1 MHDRSSLDALF
12 RPRSVAVVGASRR
25 AHALGT
31 AVFRN
36 ILGHGFSG
44 AVYPVNPTAAV
55 IQSVRAY
62 PTLEAIPDEVDL
74 AVLVTPKDQ
83 ILAIVDDCAAK
94 GVKGLIV
101 ITAGFGETG
110 ASGRRAQE
118 ELVRRVRGYGMRMV
132 GPNCLGLVNTD
143 PSVRLNATFAP
154 SWPPEGDVAFSSQ
167 SGALGVAILDR
178 ATEMGIGIRHFISV
192 GNKADVSG
200 NDLLEYWEKDDGVR
214 LILLYLE
221 SLGNPRRFMQIAA
234 RVSRRKPIAVV
245 KSGRTEAG
253 KRAASSHTGS
263 LAGLDIAVGAVLGQ
277 AGVMRTDS
285 IGELF
290 DLALLLTSQPVPRGG
305 RVGILTNA
313 GGPGIMASDAC
324 EHRGLEIPQLAAGT
338 QEELRAVLPDEAAVG
353 NPVDMIAS
361 ASAGAYESCLRLV
374 LADPA
379 VDSVMILF
387 VPPLGTEAAAVAEAI
402 GRAAA
407 GTDKPVV
414 TCFMGTHG
422 IPEALRSLREGRFPS
437 YDFPEAAALALSR
450 AVRYGRWLAREPGA
464 VAELEDVSPEQARS
478 AFSAA
483 GTGGSEGRWL
493 DPAEVGEVL
502 AAYGIRTPRA
512 AFASDVETAVRIARG
527 IGFPVA
533 VKLTSESLVHKTDV
547 GGVELGLRD
556 EDAVRAAF
564 AGIEARL
571 AEQGRQSEMAGVLVQ
586 DMVSPGV
593 ETFIGVTQDEKFG
606 PLIGFGIGGV
616 AVELWRD
623 VVFRVH
629 PITDVDARQMVE
641 EIRGIRLLDGFRGA
655 PPADREAIVDAL
667 QRVSRMVADLH
678 EIREL
683 DINPFLALVPGQG
696 GVAVDARIRVAG

>member
-1 MHDRSSLDALF
+1 VSGRRSLDPLF

-25 AHALGT
+25 SEALGT

-36 ILGHGFSG
+36 ILTHGFSG
-44 AVYPVNPTAAV
+44 AAFPVNPEADAV
-55 IQSVRAY
+55 QSVKAY
-62 PTLEAIPDEVDL
+62 PSLEAIPDEVDL
-74 AVLVTPKDQ
+74 AVLVTPKEHV
-83 ILAIVDDCAAK
+83 LPIVDEAAAK
-94 GVKGLIV
+94 GVKALIV
-101 ITAGFGETG
+101 VTAGFGETG
-110 ASGRRAQE
+110 STGRRAQE
-118 ELVRRVRGYGMRMV
+118 DLLRRVRGYGMRMV

-143 PSVRLNATFAP
+143 PDVRLNATFAP
-154 SWPPEGDVAFSSQ
+154 SWPPVGDVAFSSQ

-178 ATEMGIGIRHFISV
+178 ATEMGIGIRHFVSV

-200 NDLLEYWEKDDGVR
+200 NDLLEYWEKDEGTK

-221 SLGNPRRFMQIAA
+221 SLGNPRRFMQIAS
-234 RVSRRKPIAVV
+234 RVSRKKPIAVV

-263 LAGLDIAVGAVLGQ
+263 LAGLDVAVGAVLGQ

-290 DLALLLTSQPVPRGG
+290 DLALLLGSQPVPRGG

-324 EHRGLEIPQLAAGT
+324 EHRGLEIPRLAADT
-338 QEELRAVLPDEAAVG
+338 RAALQAHLPEEAAVG

-361 ASAGAYESCLRLV
+361 ASAEAYEHCLRIM

-379 VDSVMILF
+379 IDAVMVVF
-387 VPPLGTEAAAVAEAI
+387 VPPLGTEATAVAEAI
-402 GRAAA
+402 GRAAS
-407 GTDKPVV
+407 GIDKPVV

-422 IPEALRSLREGRFPS
+422 IPDALRSLREGRFPS
-437 YDFPEAAALALSR
+437 YAFPEAAALALSR
-450 AVRYGRWLAREPGA
+450 AVRYGRWLDQEPGR
-464 VAELEDVSPEQARS
+464 VAELEDVSSEQARA
-478 AFSAA
+478 AFEGA
-483 GTGGSEGRWL
+483 GTAGKDGRWL
-493 DPAEVGEVL
+493 DPEEVREVL

-512 AFASDVETAVRIARG
+512 AFATDADTAARVARG

-533 VKLTSESLVHKTDV
+533 VKLASESVVHKTDV
-547 GGVELGLRD
+547 GGVELGLED
-556 EDAVRAAF
+556 EAAVRAAF
-564 AGIEARL
+564 AGIEGRL
-571 AEQGRQSEMAGVLVQ
+571 DDAGKGTEMSGVLVQ
-586 DMVSPGV
+586 EMVSSGV
-593 ETFIGVTQDEKFG
+593 ETFIGVTQDPKFG

-616 AVELWRD
+616 NVELWRD

-629 PITDVDARQMVE
+629 PITDVDARQMIE
-641 EIRGIRLLDGFRGA
+641 EVRGIKLLDGFRGA
-655 PPADREAIVDAL
+655 PPADRDALVDTL

-683 DINPFLALVPGQG
+683 DINPYVVGPPGEG
-696 GVAVDARIRVAG
+696 GIAVDARIRVAG